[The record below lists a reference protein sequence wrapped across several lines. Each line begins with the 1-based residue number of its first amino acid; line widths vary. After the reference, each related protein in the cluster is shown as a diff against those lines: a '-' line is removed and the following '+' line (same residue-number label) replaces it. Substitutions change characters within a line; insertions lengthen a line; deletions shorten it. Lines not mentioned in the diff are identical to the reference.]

1 MNRFESECTEPTVK
15 RVVMLDLSEKT
26 HGNAIGIG
34 LADYTTL
41 GLVGKI
47 DYRKTNLNC
56 ITGGRVE
63 LGKVPIA
70 LATEREAIE
79 TALNTLGLWTPDSLR
94 ALWVSDTK
102 HLSILAASEAL
113 LRESAQ
119 RADLAVD
126 DRPLFGLPFHADGAL
141 KRLKTFVSIH

>member
-1 MNRFESECTEPTVK
+1 
-15 RVVMLDLSEKT
+15 MLDLSEKT

-34 LADYTTL
+34 LADYTTR
-41 GLVGKI
+41 GLVAKI
-47 DYRKTNLNC
+47 DHQKTDLNC

-79 TALNTLGLWTPDSLR
+79 TGLNTLGLWTPDSLR

-102 HLSILAASEAL
+102 HLSVLAASEAL
-113 LRESAQ
+113 LREAAG
-119 RADLAVD
+119 RADLAVVD
-126 DRPLFGLPFHADGAL
+126 ARFDLPFLPDGTL
-141 KRLKTFVSIH
+141 KRLKTMVPVH